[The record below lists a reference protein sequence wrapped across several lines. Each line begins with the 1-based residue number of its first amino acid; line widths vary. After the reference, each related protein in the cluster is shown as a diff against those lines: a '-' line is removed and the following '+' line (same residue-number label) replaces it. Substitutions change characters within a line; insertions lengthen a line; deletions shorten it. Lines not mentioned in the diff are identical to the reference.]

1 MAGNEDFKK
10 EERQK
15 LKPKFKS
22 KRLFI
27 TGSSRNSKS
36 DTVLTSSF
44 NEMSKSFANNAYLG
58 PDGINTSAV
67 GGLIYMM
74 NEMKDDIDDIHSE
87 ISSSVYESRINSGS
101 SISQIKAFA
110 NFDSTPSVIG
120 GSIFTTANTR
130 PTTIT
135 KFDNPTEGQQITIII
150 KDALTDFTNGG
161 VGGKGTGRLV
171 LNGNANWTTATTGDS
186 ISFVYND
193 GAWIEINRSDNT

>member
-1 MAGNEDFKK
+1 MARKEYKK
-10 EERQK
+10 EIKTR
-15 LKPKFKS
+15 
-22 KRLFI
+22 RLFV
-27 TGSSRNSKS
+27 TGSSYSG
-36 DTVLTSSF
+36 DTILTSSF

-87 ISSSVYESRINSGS
+87 ISSSVYVSQVNSGS
-101 SISQIKAFA
+101 FISQINTFTSR
-110 NFDSTPSVIG
+110 DTTPSVSHGTIFKTNNDRPI
-120 GSIFTTANTR
+120 SITT
-130 PTTIT
+130 
-135 KFDNPTEGQQITIII
+135 FDDGIEGQRITILIN
-150 KDALTDFTNGG
+150 DTRTNFAHDTRTLTF
-161 VGGKGTGRLV
+161 TGRLV

>member
-1 MAGNEDFKK
+1 MARKEYKK
-10 EERQK
+10 EIK
-15 LKPKFKS
+15 T
-22 KRLFI
+22 KRLFV
-27 TGSSRNSKS
+27 TGSSYSG
-36 DTVLTSSF
+36 DTILTSSF

-110 NFDSTPSVIG
+110 NRDATPSVAG
-120 GSIFTTANTR
+120 GSLFVTANTR
-130 PTTIT
+130 ATSISA
-135 KFDNPTEGQQITIII
+135 FDDPTEGQQITIII
-150 KDALTDFTNGG
+150 KDTHTDFTNGG
-161 VGGKGTGRLV
+161 VGGKGARRLV
-171 LNGNANWTTATTGDS
+171 LSGNANWIAATTGDS

-193 GAWIEINRSDNT
+193 GIWVETHRSDNT